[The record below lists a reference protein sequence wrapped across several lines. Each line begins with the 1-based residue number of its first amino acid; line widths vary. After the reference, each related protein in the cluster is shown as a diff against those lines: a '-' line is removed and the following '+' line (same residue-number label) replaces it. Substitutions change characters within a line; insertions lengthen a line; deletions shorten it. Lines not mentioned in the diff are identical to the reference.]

1 MSRFFINRPIVAM
14 VISIIMVIVGVVSF
28 LSLPVAQ
35 YPNIV
40 PPEIA
45 VNATYVGGD
54 ALTVEKSVATPIE
67 QQMSGVDHMNYMYSL
82 NANNGS
88 MKLTVNFDVTTDP
101 NIDQVL
107 TQMRESQA
115 ESQLPSSV
123 RDYGVT
129 VAKSTAAPLMVI
141 SLYSPTGQFD
151 SKFLANYAYINLN
164 DPIVRVPGIG
174 SVSVFGAGQ
183 YALRIWVDPNKL
195 AALNI
200 TTPEI
205 ERAVSAQNTVNPAG
219 QVGGEPIPAGQAF
232 TKTVL
237 AQGRLETE
245 EQFGNIVIRATPNG
259 SFVRIKDVG
268 RVELGAQTYS
278 QVSSFN
284 GKPAAVLAIYQLP
297 GSNAVDAA
305 KGVRQLMGKLKERFP
320 SGLNYSISL
329 DTTLA
334 VTAGMEEIYKTLAE
348 AMLLVIIVV
357 FIFLQGWRATLI
369 PLCAVP
375 VSLVGTFAVF
385 PLLGFSVNT
394 LSLLGLVLAIGLVV
408 DDAIVVVEAVEHHIE
423 HGLSPKDAA
432 LKAMEEVSGPVI
444 AIALILAAVF
454 VPTAFIPGITGRLY
468 QQFAV
473 TIAVSVIFSAFN
485 ALTLSPA
492 LSALLLRPKKESR
505 GPLGFFFRGFNKVFG
520 SATNGYIHVCRLLM
534 RRGFFCILFLIL
546 VLLATGWLGGKIPQG
561 FVPTEDQ
568 GYLYANLSLPE
579 TASLQRTTAASEQ
592 VEDILR
598 KTPGVQDVTTIAGF
612 SLLSG
617 VSTTYNGFF
626 FVTLKPWKKRV
637 STEEHL
643 RAILENANRSLAKI
657 PEGIAFVFPP
667 PAIPGIGT
675 SGGVTFLLED
685 RAGMDVNFLGQ
696 QTQKFI
702 EAARRR
708 PEIARITT
716 TLLASV
722 PQFYLDVDQDKVLKQ
737 GVDLSDVYK
746 AVQVFMGGSFV
757 NYFNRFG
764 RSWQVY
770 VQADGPFRTKPQDVG
785 QFYVRNNDGDPVP
798 LSSVMRIER
807 RFGPEFTMRYNL
819 HRCAQLNVTGKLGA
833 SSYQVMAAL
842 EDVFAKTM
850 PTEMGFDYKDMSFQE
865 QQAQKGVPPAV
876 IFGLSLLFV
885 FLILAAQYESWSLPF
900 SVLLCTPIAVF
911 GAFVVL
917 VARLFKNDV
926 YGQSSIIFE
935 NDVFAQIGLVML
947 IGLAAKN
954 AILIVEFAR
963 AEYEKG
969 NPIVDAALSAARLRL
984 RPILMTAFA
993 FILGCVPLWAAAGSG
1008 AASRQILGTTVI
1020 GGMLAATFIAIF
1032 IIPVMF
1038 YLVERI
1044 SHRNGGGQHGGPA
1057 VDKAAASQPAQATEQ
1072 RAD

>member
-1 MSRFFINRPIVAM
+1 MSRFFIDRPIVAM
-14 VISIIMVIVGVVSF
+14 VISIIMVIVGIVSF

-45 VNATYVGGD
+45 VNATYVGAD
-54 ALTVEKSVATPIE
+54 ALTVEQAVATPIE

-82 NANNGS
+82 NASNGS
-88 MKLTVNFDVTTDP
+88 MKLTVDFDITTDP

-123 RDYGVT
+123 RNYGVT
-129 VAKSTAAPLMVI
+129 VAKSTASPLMVI
-141 SLYSPTGQFD
+141 SLFSPTGQFD

-164 DPIVRVPGIG
+164 DPILRVPGIA

-183 YALRIWVDPNKL
+183 YALRVWVDPNKL

-205 ERAVSAQNTVNPAG
+205 ENALLSQNTVNPAG
-219 QVGGEPIPAGQAF
+219 QIGGEPIPPGQPF
-232 TKTVL
+232 TNTVL
-237 AQGRLETE
+237 AQGRLVTQQ
-245 EQFGNIVIRATPNG
+245 QFGNVVIRAEPNG
-259 SFVRIKDVG
+259 SYVRVKDVG
-268 RVELGAQTYS
+268 RVELGSQTYS
-278 QVSSFN
+278 QTSTFN

-297 GSNAVDAA
+297 GSNAVNAA
-305 KGVRQLMGKLKERFP
+305 KGVRALMEQLKTRFP
-320 SGLNYSISL
+320 SGLDYSVSL

-334 VTAGMEEIYKTLAE
+334 VTAGMEEIYKTLVE
-348 AMLLVIIVV
+348 AMILVIIVV

-375 VSLVGTFAVF
+375 VSLISTFVVF

-423 HGLSPKDAA
+423 RGLSPRDAA
-432 LKAMEEVSGPVI
+432 IKAMDEVSGPVI

-454 VPTAFIPGITGRLY
+454 IPTAFIPGITGRLY

-485 ALTLSPA
+485 ALSLSPA
-492 LSALLLRPKKESR
+492 LAALLLRPRKEAR
-505 GPLGFFFRGFNKVFG
+505 GPLGLFFKGFNNVFG
-520 SATNGYIHVCRLLM
+520 SATNGYVAICRLLM
-534 RRGFFCILFLIL
+534 RRGLICILFL
-546 VLLATGWLGGKIPQG
+546 VLAVFASGWLAGKIPGG

-568 GYLYANLSLPE
+568 GYLFANLSLPDA
-579 TASLQRTTAASEQ
+579 ASLQRTSATCHRVQE
-592 VEDILR
+592 ILR
-598 KTPGVQDVTTIAGF
+598 NVPGIQDVTAIAGY
-612 SLLSG
+612 SMLSG

-626 FVTLKPWKKRV
+626 FVTLKPWDERKNQ
-637 STEEHL
+637 EEQL
-643 RAILENANRSLAKI
+643 RLMIARANQDLAKI
-657 PEGIAFVFPP
+657 PDGIAFVFPP
-667 PAIPGIGT
+667 PSIPGIGT
-675 SGGVTFLLED
+675 SGGVTFILED
-685 RAGMDVNFLGQ
+685 RAGMDVNFLAQ
-696 QTQKFI
+696 QTKKFV
-702 EAARRR
+702 EVVSKR

-716 TLLASV
+716 TLLPSV
-722 PQFYLDVDQDKVLKQ
+722 PQYYLDVDQDKVLKQ
-737 GVDLSDVYK
+737 GVSLSDVYK
-746 AVQVFMGGSFV
+746 ATQVFLGGSFV

-764 RSWQVY
+764 RTWQVY
-770 VQADGPFRTKPQDVG
+770 VQADGPYRTVPEDVG
-785 QFYVRNNDGDPVP
+785 RFYVRNNDGNPVP
-798 LSSVMRIER
+798 LSSMVRLVPR
-807 RFGPEFTMRYNL
+807 NGAEFTMRYNL
-819 HRCAQLNVTGKLGA
+819 HRCAQLNVNGKEGA

-850 PTEMGFDYKDMSFQE
+850 PQEMGFDYMGMSFQE
-865 QQAQKGVPPAV
+865 QQAQKGVPPTV

-900 SVLLCTPIAVF
+900 SVLLCTPIAVL
-911 GAFVVL
+911 GAFAVL
-917 VARLFKNDV
+917 LVRLIEADV
-926 YGQSSIIFE
+926 YGKSSVLFE
-935 NDVFAQIGLVML
+935 NNVYAQIGLVML

-954 AILIVEFAR
+954 AILIVEFAK

-969 NPIVDAALSAARLRL
+969 QTITNAALAGARLRL

-993 FILGCVPLWAAAGSG
+993 FILGCVPLWAASGSG

-1020 GGMLAATFIAIF
+1020 GGMLAATCIAIF

-1038 YLVERI
+1038 YLVEKM
-1044 SHRNGGGQHGGPA
+1044 SHRKPKAPVPPPA
-1057 VDKAAASQPAQATEQ
+1057 ETPIRVTAKVKE
-1072 RAD
+1072 

>member
-1 MSRFFINRPIVAM
+1 MAKFFINRPIVAM
-14 VISIIMVIVGVVSF
+14 VIAIIMVIVGVVSF
-28 LSLPVAQ
+28 LSLPIAQ

-45 VNATYVGGD
+45 INATYVGGD
-54 ALTVEKSVATPIE
+54 ALTVEQSVATPIE

-82 NANNGS
+82 NASNGS
-88 MKLTVNFDVTTDP
+88 MKGIVNFDVTTDP

-107 TQMRESQA
+107 TQLRESQA

-123 RDYGVT
+123 RNYGVT
-129 VAKSTAAPLMVI
+129 VAKSTSAPLMVI

-164 DPIVRVPGIG
+164 DPVLRVPGIG

-183 YALRIWVDPNKL
+183 YAMRVWVDPNKL
-195 AALNI
+195 ASLNI

-205 ERAVSAQNTVNPAG
+205 ERAISEQNTVNPAG
-219 QVGGEPIPAGQAF
+219 QVGGQPIPPGQPF
-232 TKTVL
+232 TNTVL

-245 EQFGNIVIRATPNG
+245 EEFGNIVIRASSDG
-259 SFVRIKDVG
+259 AFVRVKDVG

-297 GSNAVDAA
+297 GSNAVNAA
-305 KGVRQLMGKLKERFP
+305 KGVRQLMDQLKQRFP
-320 SGLNYSISL
+320 DGLDYSISL

-348 AMLLVIIVV
+348 AMLLVILVV
-357 FIFLQGWRATLI
+357 FVFLQGWRATLI

-375 VSLVGTFAVF
+375 VSLIGTFALF
-385 PLLGFSVNT
+385 PLLGFSINT

-423 HGLSPKDAA
+423 KGLSPKAAA

-454 VPTAFIPGITGRLY
+454 IPTAFIPGITGRLY

-492 LSALLLRPKKESR
+492 LSALLLRPKKKAGR
-505 GPLGFFFRGFNKVFG
+505 GPLAFFFNAFNKAFG
-520 SATNGYIHVCRLLM
+520 SATDGYIRVCHLLM
-534 RRGFFCILFLIL
+534 RRVMVCVVFLIVA
-546 VLLATGWLGGKIPQG
+546 VLAIAWLGGKIPQG

-579 TASLQRTTAASEQ
+579 TASLQRTTAACKQ

-598 KTPGVQDVTTIAGF
+598 KTPGVQAVTTIAGF

-626 FVTLKPWKKRV
+626 FVTLKPWKKRTA
-637 STEEHL
+637 TEEQL
-643 RAILENANRSLAKI
+643 RAILGGANQELAKI

-667 PAIPGIGT
+667 PSIPGIGT

-685 RAGMDVNFLGQ
+685 RVGLDVSYLGK
-696 QTQKFI
+696 QTQKFME
-702 EAARRR
+702 EARKR
-708 PEIARITT
+708 PEIKSITT

-722 PQFYLDVDQDKVLKQ
+722 PQYYLDVDRDKVLKQ
-737 GVDLSDVYK
+737 GVSLSDVYK
-746 AVQVFMGGSFV
+746 TVQVFMGGSFV

-770 VQADGPFRTKPQDVG
+770 VQADGPFRTNPQDVG
-785 QFYVRNNDGDPVP
+785 KFYVLNNEKSPVP
-798 LSSVMRIER
+798 LSSVTRVEQH
-807 RFGPEFTMRYNL
+807 FGPEFTMRYNL
-819 HRCAQLNVTGKLGA
+819 HRCAQINVTAVLGV

-850 PTEMGFDYKDMSFQE
+850 PSEMGFDYKDMSFQE
-865 QQAQKGVPPAV
+865 QQAQKGVSPTV

-911 GAFVVL
+911 GAFGAL
-917 VARLFKNDV
+917 IARLLIDNK
-926 YGQSSIIFE
+926 YGQSSILFE

-954 AILIVEFAR
+954 AILIVEFAK

-969 NPIVDAALSAARLRL
+969 QSIMDAALAGARLRL

-993 FILGCVPLWAAAGSG
+993 FILGCVPLWLAASSG

-1020 GGMLAATFIAIF
+1020 GGMLAATFMAIF
-1032 IIPVMF
+1032 LIPAMF
-1038 YLVERI
+1038 YLVERF
-1044 SHRNGGGQHGGPA
+1044 SPGKSKTEPEVPA
-1057 VDKAAASQPAQATEQ
+1057 VDQPASVAKDAKTSV
-1072 RAD
+1072 

>member
-45 VNATYVGGD
+45 VNATYVGAD
-54 ALTVEKSVATPIE
+54 ALTVEQSVATPVE

-82 NANNGS
+82 NASNGS
-88 MKLTVNFDVTTDP
+88 MKLTVDFDITTDP

-115 ESQLPSSV
+115 ESQLPSAV

-141 SLYSPTGQFD
+141 SLSSPTGQFD

-164 DPIVRVPGIG
+164 DPILRVPGIA

-183 YALRIWVDPNKL
+183 YALRVWVNPNKL

-205 ERAVSAQNTVNPAG
+205 EKAILSQNTVNPAG
-219 QVGGEPIPAGQAF
+219 QIGGEPIPPGQPY
-232 TKTVL
+232 TNTVV
-237 AQGRLETE
+237 AQGRLITE
-245 EQFGNIVIRATPNG
+245 EQFGNIVIRAEPNG
-259 SFVRIKDVG
+259 AFVRVRDVG
-268 RVELGAQTYS
+268 RVELGAQNYTMTS
-278 QVSSFN
+278 TFN

-297 GSNAVDAA
+297 GSNAVNAA
-305 KGVRQLMGKLKERFP
+305 KGVRQLMEQLKGRFP
-320 SGLNYSISL
+320 SGLDYSVSL

-334 VTAGMEEIYKTLAE
+334 VTAGMEEIYKTLVE
-348 AMLLVIIVV
+348 AMILVIIVV

-432 LKAMEEVSGPVI
+432 LKAMEEVSGPVV

-454 VPTAFIPGITGRLY
+454 IPTAFIPGITGRLY

-492 LSALLLRPKKESR
+492 LAALLLRPKKESR
-505 GPLGFFFRGFNKVFG
+505 GPLGFFFNGFNRIFG
-520 SATNGYIHVCRLLM
+520 SATNGYVRVCRLLM
-534 RRGFFCILFLIL
+534 RRGLFCILFLVL
-546 VLLATGWLGGKIPQG
+546 VVLASGWIAKKIPSG

-568 GYLYANLSLPE
+568 GYLYGNLSLPNA
-579 TASLQRTTAASEQ
+579 ASLQRTAAAAKV
-592 VEDILR
+592 VEDILL
-598 KTPGVQDVTTIAGF
+598 KTPGVQNVTSIAGY
-612 SLLSG
+612 SMLSG
-617 VSTTYNGFF
+617 VNTTYNGFF
-626 FVTLKPWKKRV
+626 FITLKPWDERK
-637 STEEHL
+637 TPEEQL
-643 RAILENANRSLAKI
+643 RLMIAHANEALAKI

-667 PAIPGIGT
+667 PSIPGIGT

-685 RAGMDVNFLGQ
+685 RAGMDVSFLAQ

-702 EAARRR
+702 EAARKR
-708 PEIARITT
+708 PEIGRIST
-716 TLLASV
+716 TLLPDV

-746 AVQVFMGGSFV
+746 ATQVFLGGSFI

-764 RSWQVY
+764 RTWQVY
-770 VQADGPFRTKPQDVG
+770 LQAEGQYRTLPRDVG
-785 QFYVRNNDGDPVP
+785 RFYVKNKDGSPVP
-798 LSSVMRIER
+798 LSSMVRMVPRI
-807 RFGPEFTMRYNL
+807 GPEFTMRYNL
-819 HRCAQLNVTGKLGA
+819 HRCAQLNVDGKEGA
-833 SSYQVMAAL
+833 SSFQVMATL

-850 PTEMGFDYKDMSFQE
+850 PREMGYDYMGMSFQE

-900 SVLLCTPIAVF
+900 SVLLCTPIAVL
-911 GAFVVL
+911 GAFATL
-917 VARLFKNDV
+917 LGRLIQADV
-926 YGQSSIIFE
+926 YGTSSVLFE
-935 NDVFAQIGLVML
+935 NNVYAQIGLVML

-954 AILIVEFAR
+954 AILIVEFSK

-969 NPIVDAALSAARLRL
+969 QPIIDAALAGARLRL

-993 FILGCVPLWAAAGSG
+993 FILGCVPLWTAAGSG

-1020 GGMLAATFIAIF
+1020 GGMLASTIIAIF
-1032 IIPVMF
+1032 IIPVAF
-1038 YLVERI
+1038 YLVEKL
-1044 SHRNGGGQHGGPA
+1044 SHGKSDKGEAHS
-1057 VDKAAASQPAQATEQ
+1057 VDVSQPVGIGNKK
-1072 RAD
+1072 

>member
-1 MSRFFINRPIVAM
+1 MAKFFINRPIVAM
-14 VISIIMVIVGVVSF
+14 VIAIIMVIVGVVSF
-28 LSLPVAQ
+28 LSLPIAQ

-45 VNATYVGGD
+45 INATYVGGD
-54 ALTVEKSVATPIE
+54 ALTVEQSVATPIE

-82 NANNGS
+82 NASNGS
-88 MKLTVNFDVTTDP
+88 MKGIVNFDVTTDP

-107 TQMRESQA
+107 TQLRESQA

-123 RDYGVT
+123 RNYGVT
-129 VAKSTAAPLMVI
+129 VAKSTSAPLMVI

-151 SKFLANYAYINLN
+151 SKFLANYSYINLN
-164 DPIVRVPGIG
+164 DPILRVPGIG

-183 YALRIWVDPNKL
+183 YAMRVWVDPNKL
-195 AALNI
+195 ASLNI

-205 ERAVSAQNTVNPAG
+205 ERAISEQNTVNPAG
-219 QVGGEPIPAGQAF
+219 QVGGQPIPPGQPF
-232 TKTVL
+232 TNTVL

-245 EQFGNIVIRATPNG
+245 EEFGNIVIRASSDG
-259 SFVRIKDVG
+259 AFVRVKDVG

-297 GSNAVDAA
+297 GSNAVNAA
-305 KGVRQLMGKLKERFP
+305 KGVRQLMDQLKQRFP
-320 SGLNYSISL
+320 DGLDYSISL

-348 AMLLVIIVV
+348 AMLLVILVV
-357 FIFLQGWRATLI
+357 FVFLQGWRATLI

-375 VSLVGTFAVF
+375 VSLIGTFALF
-385 PLLGFSVNT
+385 PLLGFSINT

-423 HGLSPKDAA
+423 KGLSPKAAA

-454 VPTAFIPGITGRLY
+454 IPTAFIPGITGRLY

-492 LSALLLRPKKESR
+492 LSALLLRPKKKAGR
-505 GPLGFFFRGFNKVFG
+505 GPLAFFFNAFNKAFG
-520 SATNGYIHVCRLLM
+520 SATDGYIRVCHLLM
-534 RRGFFCILFLIL
+534 RRVMVCVVFLIVA
-546 VLLATGWLGGKIPQG
+546 VLAIAWLGGKIPQG

-579 TASLQRTTAASEQ
+579 TASLQRTTAACKQ

-598 KTPGVQDVTTIAGF
+598 KTPGVQAVTTIAGF

-626 FVTLKPWKKRV
+626 FVTLKPWKKRTA
-637 STEEHL
+637 TEEQL
-643 RAILENANRSLAKI
+643 RAILGGANQELAKI

-667 PAIPGIGT
+667 PSIPGIGT

-685 RAGMDVNFLGQ
+685 RVGLDVSYLGK
-696 QTQKFI
+696 QTQKFME
-702 EAARRR
+702 EARKR
-708 PEIARITT
+708 PEIKSITT

-722 PQFYLDVDQDKVLKQ
+722 PQYYLDVDRDKVLKQ
-737 GVDLSDVYK
+737 GVSLSDVYK
-746 AVQVFMGGSFV
+746 TVQVFMGGSFV

-770 VQADGPFRTKPQDVG
+770 VQADGPFRTNPQDVG
-785 QFYVRNNDGDPVP
+785 KFYVLNNEKSPVP
-798 LSSVMRIER
+798 LSSVTRVEQH
-807 RFGPEFTMRYNL
+807 FGPEFTMRYNL
-819 HRCAQLNVTGKLGA
+819 HRCAQINVTAVLGV

-850 PTEMGFDYKDMSFQE
+850 PSEMGFDYKDMSFQE
-865 QQAQKGVPPAV
+865 QQAQKGVSPTV

-911 GAFVVL
+911 GAFGAL
-917 VARLFKNDV
+917 IARLLIDNK
-926 YGQSSIIFE
+926 YGQSSILFE

-954 AILIVEFAR
+954 AILIVEFAK

-969 NPIVDAALSAARLRL
+969 QSIMDAALAGARLRL

-993 FILGCVPLWAAAGSG
+993 FILGCVPLWLAAGSG

-1020 GGMLAATFIAIF
+1020 GGMLAATFMAIF
-1032 IIPVMF
+1032 LIPAMF
-1038 YLVERI
+1038 YLVERF
-1044 SHRNGGGQHGGPA
+1044 SPGKSKTEPEVPA
-1057 VDKAAASQPAQATEQ
+1057 VDQPASVATD
-1072 RAD
+1072 AKTSV

>member
-1 MSRFFINRPIVAM
+1 MAKFFINRPIVAM
-14 VISIIMVIVGVVSF
+14 VIAIIMVIVGVVSF
-28 LSLPVAQ
+28 LSLPIAQ

-45 VNATYVGGD
+45 INATYVGGD
-54 ALTVEKSVATPIE
+54 ALTVEQSVATPIE

-82 NANNGS
+82 NASNGS
-88 MKLTVNFDVTTDP
+88 MKGIVNFDVTTDP

-107 TQMRESQA
+107 TQLRESQA

-123 RDYGVT
+123 RNYGVT
-129 VAKSTAAPLMVI
+129 VAKSTSAPLMVI

-164 DPIVRVPGIG
+164 DPVLRVPGIG

-183 YALRIWVDPNKL
+183 YAMRVWVDPNKL
-195 AALNI
+195 ASLNI

-205 ERAVSAQNTVNPAG
+205 ERAISEQNTVNPAG
-219 QVGGEPIPAGQAF
+219 QVGGQPIPPGQPF
-232 TKTVL
+232 TNTVL

-245 EQFGNIVIRATPNG
+245 EEFGNIVIRASSDG
-259 SFVRIKDVG
+259 AFVRVKDVG
-268 RVELGAQTYS
+268 RVELGAQTYA

-297 GSNAVDAA
+297 GSNAVNAA
-305 KGVRQLMGKLKERFP
+305 KGVRQLMDQLKQRFP
-320 SGLNYSISL
+320 DGLDYSISL

-348 AMLLVIIVV
+348 AMLLVILVV
-357 FIFLQGWRATLI
+357 FVFLQGWRATLI

-375 VSLVGTFAVF
+375 VSLIGTFALF
-385 PLLGFSVNT
+385 PLLGFSINT

-423 HGLSPKDAA
+423 KGLSPKAAA

-454 VPTAFIPGITGRLY
+454 IPTAFIPGITGRLY

-492 LSALLLRPKKESR
+492 LSALLLRPKKKAGR
-505 GPLGFFFRGFNKVFG
+505 GPLAFFFNAFNKAFG
-520 SATNGYIHVCRLLM
+520 SATDGYIRVCHLLM
-534 RRGFFCILFLIL
+534 RRVMVCVVFLIVA
-546 VLLATGWLGGKIPQG
+546 VLAIAWLGGKIPQG

-579 TASLQRTTAASEQ
+579 TASLQRTTAACKQ

-598 KTPGVQDVTTIAGF
+598 KTPGVQAVTTIAGF

-626 FVTLKPWKKRV
+626 FVTLKPWKKRTA
-637 STEEHL
+637 TEEQL
-643 RAILENANRSLAKI
+643 RAILGGANQELAKI

-667 PAIPGIGT
+667 PSIPGIGT

-685 RAGMDVNFLGQ
+685 RVGLDVSYLGK
-696 QTQKFI
+696 QTQKFME
-702 EAARRR
+702 EARKR
-708 PEIARITT
+708 PEIKSITT

-722 PQFYLDVDQDKVLKQ
+722 PQYYLDVDRDKVLKQ
-737 GVDLSDVYK
+737 GVSLSDVYK
-746 AVQVFMGGSFV
+746 TVQVFMGGSFV

-770 VQADGPFRTKPQDVG
+770 VQADGPFRTNPQDVG
-785 QFYVRNNDGDPVP
+785 KFYVLNNEKSPVP
-798 LSSVMRIER
+798 LSSVTRVEQH
-807 RFGPEFTMRYNL
+807 FGPEFTMRYNL
-819 HRCAQLNVTGKLGA
+819 HRCAQINVTAVLGV

-850 PTEMGFDYKDMSFQE
+850 PSEMGFDYKDMSFQE
-865 QQAQKGVPPAV
+865 QQAQKGESPTV

-911 GAFVVL
+911 GAFGAL
-917 VARLFKNDV
+917 IARLLIDNK
-926 YGQSSIIFE
+926 YGQSSILFE

-954 AILIVEFAR
+954 AILIVEFAK

-969 NPIVDAALSAARLRL
+969 QSIMDAALAGARLRL

-993 FILGCVPLWAAAGSG
+993 FILGCVPLWLAAGSG

-1020 GGMLAATFIAIF
+1020 GGMLAATFMAIF
-1032 IIPVMF
+1032 LIPAMF
-1038 YLVERI
+1038 YLVERF
-1044 SHRNGGGQHGGPA
+1044 SPGKSKTEPEVPA
-1057 VDKAAASQPAQATEQ
+1057 VDQPASVAKDAKTSV
-1072 RAD
+1072 